1 MRYGK
6 LVLCPLMHRWHLL
19 QQHNR
24 SLYILARA
32 ELSPVSSGNKD
43 SQQKLLPK
51 PLKTCHVIAPSFV
64 LGWLVLVT
72 RGKLQE
78 YKLEFATLQP
88 DP

>member
-1 MRYGK
+1 MA
-6 LVLCPLMHRWHLL
+6 LVTATQPITLHP
-19 QQHNR
+19 
-24 SLYILARA
+24 ARA

-43 SQQKLLPK
+43 SQQKRCYRN

-64 LGWLVLVT
+64 IGWLVLVT